1 MKNNRLLLRILSR
14 SSRFI
19 MAMAVVTI
27 LMSTTAYTQTY
38 ANPHPVPLLTAET
51 FGALAYSG
59 ITGSATIDGDGG
71 TSTAAIDAGIIFTG
85 TKYGVGHSYVLQAQ
99 IDLAAALTDASE
111 RTNDATIVADALGG
125 LTLERGVYGGGALDL
140 ASGATLTLNGS
151 STDIFILKAAST
163 LTINSGSTVLLTGGA
178 VWSNVF
184 WYVGSSSTTIS
195 GATFNGIIIA
205 VASITLNG
213 GATSVTAKLLA
224 HSGAV
229 TINSDVLPVE
239 LTLFTARLNN
249 NSIELNWK
257 TATEVNNYGFEIER
271 GENNS
276 NFEKIGFVKGNGNS
290 NSPKEYLFVDNETLS
305 GNYSYRLKQIDND
318 GVFDYSKVVS
328 IDIGLLQTFEL
339 AQNYPNP
346 FNPTTKITYSI
357 PVDSR
362 VELLIYGVTGELVK
376 SLVNEEQTAGI
387 YTIEFDASGLS
398 SGTYFYKIIANDFF
412 QIKKMSVLK

>member
-1 MKNNRLLLRILSR
+1 MAAAT
-14 SSRFI
+14 I
-19 MAMAVVTI
+19 M
-27 LMSTTAYTQTY
+27 MSTTAFTQTIDLGTSSSF
-38 ANPHPVPLLTAET
+38 AV
-51 FGALAYSG
+51 LAAAG
-59 ITGSATIDGDGG
+59 ITNVGG
-71 TSTAAIDAGIIFTG
+71 TALTGDIGSYPTGTITGFPPGTFTG
-85 TKYGVGHSYVLQAQ
+85 TNHGNDEITQQAML
-99 IDLAAALTDASE
+99 DLNTAYLDAAERPGTIIGSELGGTALT
-111 RTNDATIVADALGG
+111 T
-125 LTLERGVYGGGALDL
+125 GVYKSAATFSITG
-140 ASGATLTLNGS
+140 TLTLNGNA
-151 STDIFILKAAST
+151 TDIFIFQ
-163 LTINSGSTVLLTGGA
+163 SGSTLNTASNSNIILNGVLWTNVFWQIGSSATLGVTSIFEGTIMANTSITAMEGAIVHGRLLGGA
-178 VWSNVF
+178 V
-184 WYVGSSSTTIS
+184 T
-195 GATFNGIIIA
+195 ATGVVSLTN
-205 VASITLNG
+205 N
-213 GATSVTAKLLA
+213 TA
-224 HSGAV
+224 
-229 TINSDVLPVE
+229 LPVE
-239 LTLFTARLNN
+239 LTSFTVRSNN

-271 GENNS
+271 GEDNS
-276 NFEKIGFVKGNGNS
+276 NFEKIGFVEGNGNS

-387 YTIEFDASGLS
+387 YTIDFDASGLS